1 MKTLSKQI
9 EEIIK
14 ENIEGYSSG
23 CTDNL
28 ADGLLIKPFTFKVI
42 AEIISLIE
50 SKYYE
55 KEFAEGCI
63 SEANYI
69 YFNGE
74 FGFCNRDYDVVFET
88 LDELYQFWLTN
99 IKGK

>member
-14 ENIEGYSSG
+14 KNINAVPIGVG
-23 CTDNL
+23 NTIC
-28 ADGLLIKPFTFKVI
+28 GVI
-42 AEIISLIE
+42 ATTTEIQSLIE

-55 KEFAEGCI
+55 KEFVEWLQKECEGFNNGWIVYDI
-63 SEANYI
+63 S
-69 YFNGE
+69 FNI
-74 FGFCNRDYDVVFET
+74 CNKFDTTEQA
-88 LDELYQFWLTN
+88 YQFWLTN